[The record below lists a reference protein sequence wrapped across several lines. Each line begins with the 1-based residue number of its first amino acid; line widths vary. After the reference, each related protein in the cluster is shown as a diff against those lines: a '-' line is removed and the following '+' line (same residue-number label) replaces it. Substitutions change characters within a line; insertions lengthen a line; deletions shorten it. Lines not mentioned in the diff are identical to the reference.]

1 MNTRTCTQC
10 GHSLP
15 DQAKFCGQCGAV
27 MADPAAM
34 TRTMMHVAV
43 PGAGAP
49 AAVADE
55 PALLSSSGPQA
66 PAAPQGPA
74 SQAPGQQPPAAG
86 HDFKRTMMGF
96 GAAVPPA
103 PAGSVAARP
112 NPLGSTMVGIAP
124 QAPVASTA
132 PSVPAPPSA
141 NPERVI
147 PNKTMMGVAI
157 PGIAPLR
164 PGDEK
169 RGPLGAT
176 IRHRDPLP
184 RGVDLPLPAVL
195 PAPDPI
201 HDLPVPTPPRIVRK
215 RGVPL
220 AVVAL
225 IAGGLL
231 VVGGAT
237 IALLWHGATPIAAT
251 PRVAPDGTDALHLTC
266 EPASCKDGTV
276 VTVDSA
282 SATFASGA
290 ADLPLAQPLHVGQNA
305 LSLHVDRPGMGR
317 DEVIAL
323 TVPVA
328 YRVRADVS
336 AMNEPH
342 PNILIHVE
350 ALAGSEVRVADKSV
364 TLDATGAGTYAI
376 DESAA
381 TEGPADESHV
391 VSLDVPYTVT
401 NAGHAPETGTVSARQ
416 AIAPLRVDAPGPRA
430 VIESDQVLLAGRAAK
445 GATVTVDGAAAT
457 VGADGTFE
465 KSVSLTAPGEISVEV
480 RSGTTT
486 LAPRTV
492 HVAVKRVASLAEEAK
507 AFEKEAPLGYDAALA
522 NLASDA
528 GKPIVVD
535 GEVVEPRASGHRTL
549 LLVDDR
555 RGCAKGPCLAR
566 VVIGQEIAVARGD
579 RLRAYGRVAR
589 TFTTPAGQ
597 SVPEVEADF
606 VLRPK
611 R

>member
-10 GHSLP
+10 GLSLP
-15 DQAKFCGQCGAV
+15 DQAQFCGECGAV
-27 MADPAAM
+27 MAAPAAL
-34 TRTMMHVAV
+34 TRTMMHVAAPS
-43 PGAGAP
+43 PGAAN
-49 AAVADE
+49 E
-55 PALLSSSGPQA
+55 PALLSSRAPQA
-66 PAAPQGPA
+66 PSATQASPGQPPGHHAPPGAAP
-74 SQAPGQQPPAAG
+74 PP
-86 HDFKRTMMGF
+86 DFKRTMVGF
-96 GAAVPPA
+96 GAAVSPA
-103 PAGSVAARP
+103 PVAARP

-124 QAPVASTA
+124 QGTVASTPPA
-132 PSVPAPPSA
+132 PSSPPA
-141 NPERVI
+141 NPERLV
-147 PNKTMMGVAI
+147 PNKTMLGVAI

-164 PGDEK
+164 PGEEK

-176 IRHRDPLP
+176 IRHHDPLP
-184 RGVDLPLPAVL
+184 RGVDLPVPSVL
-195 PAPDPI
+195 PAPGP
-201 HDLPVPTPPRIVRK
+201 LSEPPVPTPPRIVRK

-237 IALLWHGATPIAAT
+237 IALLWHAATPIAAT
-251 PRVAPDGTDALHLTC
+251 PRVTPEGTDALHLTC
-266 EPASCKDGTV
+266 DPASCKDGTV
-276 VTVDSA
+276 VGSGST
-282 SATFASGA
+282 SATFASGT
-290 ADLPLAQPLHVGQNA
+290 ADLPLADPLHVGQNP
-305 LSLHVDRPGMGR
+305 LSLHIDRPGMGR

-336 AMNEPH
+336 AMNDPH
-342 PNILIHVE
+342 PSILIHVE
-350 ALAGSEVRVADKSV
+350 ALAGSDVRVADKTI
-364 TLDATGAGTYAI
+364 TLDGNGAGTYAI

-401 NAGHAPETGTVSARQ
+401 SAGRAPENGTVSARV
-416 AIAPLRVDAPGPRA
+416 AVAPLRVDAPGPRA
-430 VIESDQVLLAGRAAK
+430 VVDSDQVLLAGRAAK
-445 GATVTVDGAAAT
+445 GATVTMDGASAT

-465 KSVSLTAPGEISVEV
+465 KSVALTAPGEISVEV
-480 RSGTTT
+480 RSGTPV

-492 HVAVKRVASLAEEAK
+492 HVALKRVASLADEAK
-507 AFEKEAPLGYDAALA
+507 AFEKQVTLGYDAAVADLA
-522 NLASDA
+522 GAA

-589 TFTTPAGQ
+589 TFTTPSGQ